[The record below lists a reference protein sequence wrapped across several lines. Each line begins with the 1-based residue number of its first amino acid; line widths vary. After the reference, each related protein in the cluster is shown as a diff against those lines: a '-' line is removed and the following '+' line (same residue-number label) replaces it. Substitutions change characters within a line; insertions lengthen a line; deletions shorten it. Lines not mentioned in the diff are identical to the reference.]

1 MHFVVCMQFAVVL
14 FAAVEGQRE
23 WLQQSAC
30 SVAYCRLNRPLYKAP
45 SCMQALPDAAS
56 SAAAMVSGD
65 VQVLTSAAAAAATA
79 GVYAESAARIDGPWE
94 RN

>member
-1 MHFVVCMQFAVVL
+1 
-14 FAAVEGQRE
+14 
-23 WLQQSAC
+23 
-30 SVAYCRLNRPLYKAP
+30 
-45 SCMQALPDAAS
+45 MQALPDAAS

-94 RN
+94 RNWRACGRCGVGIGIGIVAAEG